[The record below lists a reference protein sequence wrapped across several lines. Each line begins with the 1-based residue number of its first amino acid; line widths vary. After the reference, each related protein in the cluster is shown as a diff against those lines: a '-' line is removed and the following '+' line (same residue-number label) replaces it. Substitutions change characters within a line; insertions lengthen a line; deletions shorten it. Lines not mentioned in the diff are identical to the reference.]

1 MASEMPSEPRSS
13 MLSKLKG
20 WAGLPTGPG
29 GSVPKPI
36 KAHADPGLSRQDS
49 FPEICS
55 TPSDVGIFEV
65 AHNKCRDADGKFSW
79 RKFFFEAPGS
89 SSPRAP
95 APSAGASAAAAA
107 GGSSTQPFAPQPPLL
122 PTPAAPG
129 SDGWG
134 WRGRYGALKA
144 RGRA

>member
-20 WAGLPTGPG
+20 WAGLPSGPG
-29 GSVPKPI
+29 GNMPKPI
-36 KAHADPGLSRQDS
+36 KPHVDPGLARQDS

-65 AHNKCRDADGKFSW
+65 AHNKCRDEDGKFSW

-89 SSPRAP
+89 ASPRAP
-95 APSAGASAAAAA
+95 APSSPAAAGAAAATSS
-107 GGSSTQPFAPQPPLL
+107 GSTQ
-122 PTPAAPG
+122 
-129 SDGWG
+129 
-134 WRGRYGALKA
+134 
-144 RGRA
+144 